1 MAGPAATL
9 RWLSA
14 RLAGWGL
21 PLRRGQVVLTGS
33 PLPLFPVTSG
43 RRVVAEARPIGT
55 SRVAID
61 VKSPSHLEGVRP
73 CLTMTR
79 GLSATCTRPTTQRCS
94 RAREKH
100 FVGLAVT
107 MTRGCQVCTR
117 GRIEK
122 AGTSGLGDD
131 VLNALVDV
139 VSAVNAGVTAATARE
154 GFRLADAAA
163 GPPCDDVCAAEPR
176 RG

>member
-1 MAGPAATL
+1 MPYDDT
-9 RWLSA
+9 
-14 RLAGWGL
+14 
-21 PLRRGQVVLTGS
+21 
-33 PLPLFPVTSG
+33 
-43 RRVVAEARPIGT
+43 RVVGYLHQT
-55 SRVAID
+55 HD
-61 VKSPSHLEGVRP
+61 TTL
-73 CLTMTR
+73 LT
-79 GLSATCTRPTTQRCS
+79 
-94 RAREKH
+94 AREKQL
-100 FVGLAVT
+100 VGLAVT

-122 AGTSGLGDD
+122 ARSSGLGDD